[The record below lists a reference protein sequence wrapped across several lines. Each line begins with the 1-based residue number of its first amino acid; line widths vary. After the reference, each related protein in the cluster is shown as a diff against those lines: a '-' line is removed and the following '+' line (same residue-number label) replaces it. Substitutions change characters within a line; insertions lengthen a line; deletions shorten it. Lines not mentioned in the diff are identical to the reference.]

1 MINRFCYFFVVI
13 VLVMASDFAHAK
25 RTIFYYGDGQL
36 VAYGNVFEPQSCDV
50 LKNGLPSYMSDGA
63 SCSGISEAMK
73 VPGGGSFTFK
83 TKDYGSSN
91 VRLTITGECT
101 QGTASD
107 TVEVLA
113 GYGNPTTHQI
123 SQVLSDPAPWSQH
136 GCMVRIKQE
145 TQCYAKSGDS
155 EVAVGVKRIYCSATT
170 EETGEDGGETGQP
183 TQDPTPYN
191 GGANPGGGT
200 TDPGTGTNPGGGTTN
215 PGGGTTN
222 PGGGTTNPGGGT
234 TNPGGGT
241 TDPGTGTNP
250 GSGSGGSGD
259 LCQRNPSLNICKNS
273 SATVSCGAAVYCDG
287 DAIQCAML
295 RQVAEQNCRDIQ
307 DAQAANESGIG
318 KLGKQVLDGQDPKSD
333 DLPTPENGTEV
344 NVPKTL
350 DQSGWLGGGQ
360 CFADKSFTIQGREVV
375 IPFSRACSA
384 LIVLRY
390 AIMIVALM
398 VSFKLLSGAVI
409 RE

>member
-1 MINRFCYFFVVI
+1 MIKFLRGLLFSLALVGVV
-13 VLVMASDFAHAK
+13 LPAFAE
-25 RTIFYYGDGQL
+25 R
-36 VAYGNVFEPQSCDV
+36 VFTVDSPWIGAGRVFDPQSCDNI
-50 LKNGLPSYMSDGA
+50 KAMATSSAGDMT
-63 SCSGISEAMK
+63 CSGIDAAVKSET
-73 VPGGGSFTFK
+73 GGSFIVN
-83 TKDYGSSN
+83 SS
-91 VRLTITGECT
+91 VRGVMVVSVFVTGRCVA
-101 QGTASD
+101 GAASD
-107 TVEVLA
+107 AVEVLA
-113 GYGNPTTHQI
+113 GYGDPSTHDI
-123 SQVLSDPAPWSQH
+123 KQVLADPAPWSQK
-136 GCMVRIKQE
+136 GCMVRIKTE
-145 TQCYAKSGDS
+145 TQCYAKSGEA
-155 EVAVGVKRIYCSATT
+155 EVAVGVKRIYCRAET
-170 EETGEDGGETGQP
+170 EETGDVGGETGQP

-200 TDPGTGTNPGGGTTN
+200 TDPGTGTNPGGGS
-215 PGGGTTN
+215 TN

-250 GSGSGGSGD
+250 GGGSGGNGD